1 MMLPM
6 KRTNFYLPITL
17 LTRLKDK
24 ARETGYSVSELVR
37 QAIERFL
44 TGEKK

>member
-1 MMLPM
+1 MMRCM

-37 QAIERFL
+37 QAIEEFL
-44 TGEKK
+44 K